1 MSDTSA
7 SSKPTPSIISRVVLQ
22 QCLSARLQLNHPDDA
37 LIVEGEEEPVY
48 ATVGKGLVVY
58 VCFLK
63 GATAD
68 VVEKIVKSVLCAK
81 LSEGEFGSKR
91 VAILDLPGDIL
102 VVPQATL
109 GGRLKGKSMQYH
121 SNVEKS
127 LGHSLYQNFVT
138 RLEEEMRKR
147 DECREKSVRWGTY
160 GNRQILSL
168 ETNGPYTHL
177 IEI

>member
-1 MSDTSA
+1 MG
-7 SSKPTPSIISRVVLQ
+7 SRVVLQ
-22 QCLSARLQLNHPDDA
+22 QCLSAKLQLNHPDDS
-37 LIVEGEEEPVY
+37 LVTEGEHEPVY

-58 VCFLK
+58 VCFMK
-63 GATAD
+63 GATVEA
-68 VVEKIVKSVLCAK
+68 VEKMVKSVLSAK
-81 LSEGEFGSKR
+81 LSEGDFGSKR
-91 VAILDLPGDIL
+91 VAILELPGDVL

-127 LGHSLYQNFVT
+127 LGHSLYQTFVS
-138 RLEEEMRKR
+138 RLEEEMRKS
-147 DECREKSVRWGTY
+147 EACREKSVRWGTY

-168 ETNGPYTHL
+168 ETNGPYTHV